1 MLGQALVAIQVGLVI
16 AALWLGYGM
25 GRTLVQGSDTPDIAL
40 PPLEN
45 QAREEQTL
53 EAYRVIT
60 SRDLFHTAQEPAPVA
75 PPPVK
80 ISKSAFA
87 VRLVGTATSPDE
99 IDESLAILE
108 SKVSGKK
115 MVVRVGDPLFGATVD
130 SIDRSRVVVMNK
142 GKLEE
147 IVPPENPKAAAS
159 KARPKRQRIGS
170 LAAAARAKR
179 ARKPVPAPAVPT
191 VAKSPPRARLPAG
204 LLGQG
209 GLLSQARLVR
219 LPGGDDSPGA
229 YSVTRLRKGSSAEKA
244 GFQNGD
250 VLISLNGVE
259 LSDAAS
265 TLQQMRNADL
275 SVGILVEVD
284 RDGERVTI
292 ELGPEDL

>member
-159 KARPKRQRIGS
+159 KARPKRRSPAVVTAAAMPSLWASASASS
-170 LAAAARAKR
+170 LAPRWPPRRGTTAPPSSASATTGGSARLSSSRGARARIRMPAAQRPTMGARVEGVVESLSPCDFCSWRR
-179 ARKPVPAPAVPT
+179 ARATPAAPT
-191 VAKSPPRARLPAG
+191 TVSVV
-204 LLGQG
+204 QV
-209 GLLSQARLVR
+209 LVSR
-219 LPGGDDSPGA
+219 NPSG
-229 YSVTRLRKGSSAEKA
+229 RC
-244 GFQNGD
+244 
-250 VLISLNGVE
+250 IS
-259 LSDAAS
+259 
-265 TLQQMRNADL
+265 
-275 SVGILVEVD
+275 
-284 RDGERVTI
+284 
-292 ELGPEDL
+292 